1 MSELSN
7 ETEITEKNS
16 TLNINAI
23 LLAYQLIIITAILF
37 VELTQMEEFA
47 KVMVIPGLITSIAAS
62 IYSLYRMFR

>member
-7 ETEITEKNS
+7 ETEITEQNK

-23 LLAYQLIIITAILF
+23 LLAYQLIIITAILY
-37 VELTQMEEFA
+37 VELTQMEEVA

-62 IYSLYRMFR
+62 IYSMYRMFR

>member
-7 ETEITEKNS
+7 ETGITEQNS
-16 TLNINAI
+16 ALNINAI
-23 LLAYQLIIITAILF
+23 LLAYQLVIITAILY